1 MAEKPK
7 SPPEE
12 EAAPIAVDTLHGS
25 GAIDD
30 AETRPNA
37 TTAAERASGEGDE
50 IEARPPPT
58 MTPSQR
64 LAVLVAQTRHRSAQA
79 AAESGRHRTIQP
91 ATDDSKGILA
101 PVVSPVPQDGGAA
114 PAGPAAVPP
123 SHEVG
128 VPQVVEEA
136 EPTEKDESPREQGL
150 SEPFIDREPTAP
162 GSGRGLRVGLA
173 AVLAGGLA
181 WGALAWIAPRFK
193 ETRPSQTAAPS
204 VHTPSSSGSA
214 GDLAPR
220 KPSTPPTG
228 DPSPASPETAV
239 PAAPAARG
247 PAEAAAEPGAHAPPI
262 RAEEEDVSPEQP
274 SPPPPASAKKKH
286 DSTRAQPE
294 PARSSNR
301 RAARTR
307 TKTKA
312 AARSKSSSRKDPD
325 DVLPLLTP

>member
-7 SPPEE
+7 SPPAEE
-12 EAAPIAVDTLHGS
+12 SAPTAVDTLHGS

-204 VHTPSSSGSA
+204 VPAPSGSA
-214 GDLAPR
+214 GDLAPM
-220 KPSTPPTG
+220 KPSAPPTG
-228 DPSPASPETAV
+228 APPPASPETAV
-239 PAAPAARG
+239 PAAPAARD

-262 RAEEEDVSPEQP
+262 QEEDVSPDQP
-274 SPPPPASAKKKH
+274 SPPEPASAKGKH
-286 DSTRAQPE
+286 DSTRAQSE

-301 RAARTR
+301 RAAHTRTK

-312 AARSKSSSRKDPD
+312 AARSTSSSKKDPD
-325 DVLPLLTP
+325 DVLPLLTR